1 MNFKEINLTNVIPGT
16 KSFSR
21 NIDILQLIAD
31 APVPP
36 KLAELLEKSGLTRP
50 TLYRVLAVLEAEE
63 LIVQNPDKS
72 YVPGIRLI
80 TLARIAL
87 AGNDIIQIARPELER
102 LGELTAETVH
112 LGVRSKDE
120 MVIADKI
127 ESRDTVRMAS
137 MVGMRFPIHTTGLG
151 KAYLIGLPVEQ
162 AEEFI
167 EGRSLEKVTQYTT
180 TNPEL
185 FKQKLSDGRAQGY
198 IIDDQEN
205 EEGIVCYGSPIFDAT
220 GKTLASVSVTT
231 PSFRLKDDRNH
242 YIKPLLKCAVE
253 ISTKLGFRGN

>member
-50 TLYRVLAVLEAEE
+50 TLYRVLAALEAEE
-63 LIVQNPDKS
+63 LIVQNPNKS

-127 ESRDTVRMAS
+127 ESRDTV
-137 MVGMRFPIHTTGLG
+137 
-151 KAYLIGLPVEQ
+151 
-162 AEEFI
+162 
-167 EGRSLEKVTQYTT
+167 
-180 TNPEL
+180 
-185 FKQKLSDGRAQGY
+185 
-198 IIDDQEN
+198 
-205 EEGIVCYGSPIFDAT
+205 
-220 GKTLASVSVTT
+220 
-231 PSFRLKDDRNH
+231 
-242 YIKPLLKCAVE
+242 
-253 ISTKLGFRGN
+253 